1 MRRVQGMQTDHLV
14 IPHFNGRRRACKL
27 TSVIGESRG
36 VRASRL
42 YGRQG
47 PSTPYKAPLGG

>member
-1 MRRVQGMQTDHLV
+1 MQTDHLV

-27 TSVIGESRG
+27 TIVIGESRG